1 MPALCSCQQITFHL
15 QKPLH
20 LHFDIF
26 CKLLDCHEGRKGTH
40 GQSDTSVF
48 AFVAAVAVFVVVV
61 VGVVLPPPLNAT
73 RHAADFSN
81 LTAEE
86 IHSLRMRGVNR
97 ISSMGVPI
105 DPAGYLLYCPCM
117 GRFGNQVCVCVCV
130 CLCVF
135 VCVCVCLCIGFL
147 CVCVC
152 LCVFVCV
159 CVCLS
164 VFVHVHVCWDE
175 NKRAAAAVLGLTV
188 LLFRFTM
195 IQAAHLLGALAT
207 AKEAN
212 RTLVIPPF
220 ITYTERP
227 IGLIPFTDYFDI
239 A

>member
-1 MPALCSCQQITFHL
+1 MQVQCSALVSGEQGK
-15 QKPLH
+15 QK
-20 LHFDIF
+20 
-26 CKLLDCHEGRKGTH
+26 
-40 GQSDTSVF
+40 
-48 AFVAAVAVFVVVV
+48 
-61 VGVVLPPPLNAT
+61 
-73 RHAADFSN
+73 
-81 LTAEE
+81 
-86 IHSLRMRGVNR
+86 
-97 ISSMGVPI
+97 
-105 DPAGYLLYCPCM
+105 
-117 GRFGNQVCVCVCV
+117 V
-130 CLCVF
+130 CLCVFVFVF
-135 VCVCVCLCIGFL
+135 VCVCVCLCVL
-147 CVCVC
+147 VR
-152 LCVFVCV
+152 V